1 MAIPTVGATPLST
14 MTPLIALDHLWTV
27 AGCDAAALDAVSI
40 TGNDPALPSVFRVGT
55 LAAATIAATGLAAAE
70 CYRLQSRVQNGQRQ
84 RVHVDVRHALTA
96 FRSERYLRVNDGP
109 PLDMR
114 NPIFGFFETRDGRWV
129 QLHTNFPHHLEG
141 VLKILGCANERSS
154 VAQAIRNWDGATL
167 DQTLADAG
175 LPAALIR
182 TPREW
187 AALEQAKAIANLP
200 LFEIERICDAPPRPI
215 APSGRGDSGALAQP
229 AASAGSADRP
239 LSGVRVLDLSRIIAG
254 PVAGRA
260 LASHG
265 AQVLLVNGP
274 HLPNIAPLV
283 IDNSRG
289 KRSATLDLRD
299 ASGREQLRAL
309 VRDGD
314 VFLQAY
320 RPGALAARGFSPE
333 QLAQLRPGIVCVSIS
348 AYSHAGPWAT

>member
-1 MAIPTVGATPLST
+1 
-14 MTPLIALDHLWTV
+14 MTPLIALDHLWTA

-40 TGNDPALPSVFRVGT
+40 PGNDPALPSVFRVGT

-70 CYRLQSRVQNGQRQ
+70 CYRLRQGWQGESRSVQRQ
-84 RVHVDVRHALTA
+84 RVHVDVSQALTA

-141 VLKILGCANERSS
+141 VLTNLGCAHERSS

-187 AALEQAKAIANLP
+187 AALEQA
-200 LFEIERICDAPPRPI
+200 
-215 APSGRGDSGALAQP
+215 
-229 AASAGSADRP
+229 
-239 LSGVRVLDLSRIIAG
+239 
-254 PVAGRA
+254 
-260 LASHG
+260 
-265 AQVLLVNGP
+265 
-274 HLPNIAPLV
+274 
-283 IDNSRG
+283 
-289 KRSATLDLRD
+289 
-299 ASGREQLRAL
+299 
-309 VRDGD
+309 
-314 VFLQAY
+314 
-320 RPGALAARGFSPE
+320 
-333 QLAQLRPGIVCVSIS
+333 
-348 AYSHAGPWAT
+348 

>member
-70 CYRLQSRVQNGQRQ
+70 CYRLQSEQRQ

-129 QLHTNFPHHLEG
+129 ALHTKFPHPLEG

-154 VAQAIRNWDGATL
+154 VAQAIRHWDGTTL
-167 DQTLADAG
+167 DETLDDAG

-182 TPREW
+182 TPRE
-187 AALEQAKAIANLP
+187 
-200 LFEIERICDAPPRPI
+200 
-215 APSGRGDSGALAQP
+215 
-229 AASAGSADRP
+229 
-239 LSGVRVLDLSRIIAG
+239 
-254 PVAGRA
+254 
-260 LASHG
+260 
-265 AQVLLVNGP
+265 
-274 HLPNIAPLV
+274 
-283 IDNSRG
+283 
-289 KRSATLDLRD
+289 
-299 ASGREQLRAL
+299 
-309 VRDGD
+309 
-314 VFLQAY
+314 
-320 RPGALAARGFSPE
+320 
-333 QLAQLRPGIVCVSIS
+333 
-348 AYSHAGPWAT
+348 